1 MKTYEVPLT
10 MTGAASETFTALL
23 TFYQGPILNYI
34 RLDSFEHE
42 FNTAMLGHLEASIPL
57 DIYTHVLNPVG
68 VKKGDLVVVYKT
80 NGVVVKTPARMLF
93 DMNAAKLYIYKMT
106 SPVETLEKETAASYK
121 TFMDKEAAKKLA
133 LSSGKTPLKASSFVE
148 KAPKRS
154 AIIRETTDDPFA
166 VDKKMSA
173 TVCRLCFPL

>member
-10 MTGAASETFTALL
+10 MTGDSPETFTALL

-42 FNTAMLGHLEASIPL
+42 FATAKLGHLEADIPL
-57 DIYTHVLNPVG
+57 DIYTHVVNPVG
-68 VKKGDLVVVYKT
+68 VKKGDLTVVYKT

-93 DMNAAKLYIYKMT
+93 DMTAAKLYIYKM
-106 SPVETLEKETAASYK
+106 SSVDESIEKETAVSYK
-121 TFMDKEAAKKLA
+121 VYMAKEAAKKLS

-154 AIIRETTDDPFA
+154 AIIRETDDDPFA
-166 VDKKMSA
+166 VDKKVSA